1 MNKLVEA
8 TLTKN
13 STTTNGMQTNS
24 TSLNKCLDFFFIA
37 GASRNMYEEEITSLF
52 AGAMAENQTIALKIL
67 FWARDVRGGA
77 GERRLFRICMLW
89 LSENYPEVSARVTE
103 HIPEFGR
110 WDDIFY
116 GDTDIAIKEILWALG
131 GANALCA
138 KWMPRKG
145 PIANRIR
152 KAMGMTPKEYR
163 KTLVALTNVVETR
176 MCKKEWNQI
185 GYKTVPSKAFAKYRM
200 AFRRN
205 DPTRFES
212 FLNEVK
218 EGKSKINAGAIFPN
232 DVIKPYLNMHH
243 KNDDAINEQ
252 WNALPNYME
261 SSTENII
268 PVCDVSGSMSG
279 TPMEVSVSLGLYIS
293 ERNEGAFKDAFLT
306 FSSNPKMNFLE
317 GNIWERTR
325 QLSMADWGMST
336 NIEATFNLILDR
348 AVRENV
354 PQSEMPTKILII
366 SDMEFNEA
374 TRKGGYHGNPKE
386 YNLTAIEMIKEQYQ
400 EAGYK
405 MPEVIFWN
413 VNGRL
418 NNVPVTMNEQGAAL
432 VSGFSPSILKSILGG
447 EWENPLDLM
456 LETIKNERYEVIN

>member
-8 TLTKN
+8 TLTEN

-37 GASRNMYEEEITSLF
+37 GASRNMNEEEITSLF
-52 AGAMAENQTIALKIL
+52 TGAMAENPDIALKIL

-89 LSENYPEVSARVTE
+89 LSQNYPELSAKVTK

-116 GDTDIAIKEILWALG
+116 GDTDVAIEEILWALAE
-131 GANALCA
+131 ANSLCA

-145 PIANRIR
+145 PVANQLR

-163 KTLVALTNVVETR
+163 KTIVALTNVVETR

-200 AFRRN
+200 AFHRN

-232 DVIKPYLNMHH
+232 DVIKPYLNMRHE
-243 KNDDAINEQ
+243 NDDAINEQ
-252 WNALPNYME
+252 WKALPNYME
-261 SSTENII
+261 GSTENII
-268 PVCDVSGSMSG
+268 PVCDVSGSMTG
-279 TPMEVSVSLGLYIS
+279 IPMEVSISLGLYIS

-306 FSSNPKMNFLE
+306 FSSNPRMEFLQ

-325 QLSMADWGMST
+325 QLSMANWGMST
-336 NIEATFNLILDR
+336 NLEATFDLILDR
-348 AVRENV
+348 AIKKNV

-366 SDMEFNEA
+366 SDMEFDMA
-374 TRKGGYHGNPKE
+374 TRTNRFNNT
-386 YNLTAIEMIKEQYQ
+386 YNATAIEMIKEQYQ

-405 MPEVIFWN
+405 MPEIIFWN

-432 VSGFSPSILKSILGG
+432 VSGFSPSILKSILSG

-456 LETIKNERYEVIN
+456 LETIKNERYEVITTK